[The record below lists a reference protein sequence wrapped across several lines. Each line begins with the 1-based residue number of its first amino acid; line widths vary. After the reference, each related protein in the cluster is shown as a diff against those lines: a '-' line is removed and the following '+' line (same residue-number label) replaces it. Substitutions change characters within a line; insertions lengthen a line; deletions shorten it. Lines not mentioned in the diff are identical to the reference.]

1 MVLAHCCQDLL
12 NLFISPTEAAI
23 IPLKLFLMAVN
34 PDFLV
39 VHHIILKVD
48 FKVTPLRFIPTIVI
62 GVNLVNLIKIIML
75 IFVIIFVV

>member
-1 MVLAHCCQDLL
+1 
-12 NLFISPTEAAI
+12 
-23 IPLKLFLMAVN
+23 MAVN